1 MISREQ
7 SLTTITMLRLP
18 EPPTEQEVL
27 NACGFRGIDPDPVIL
42 LVLRRAPRQRFEYRP
57 GPDGCLHPHV
67 ERENVYTNALWDW
80 VCIDT
85 PEMEHAV
92 ALLNEVRP
100 IRIQTI
106 RL

>member
-7 SLTTITMLRLP
+7 WLTTVALLRLAA
-18 EPPTEQEVL
+18 PPTEQEVL
-27 NACGFRGIDPDPVIL
+27 DECRFWGIDPDPVML

-57 GPDGCLHPHV
+57 GPDGRLRPHV
-67 ERENVYTNALWDW
+67 ERENVYTNALWDR

-85 PEMEHAV
+85 PAMEYAV
-92 ALLNEVRP
+92 ALLNEVHP
-100 IRIQTI
+100 TRIQTI